1 MDTVEEA
8 IAAEKFLDNVEDA
21 LLVAETI
28 VIDTAVEYAFDEMDI
43 NDDGVFDQDE
53 AEVILADFDLDDEDI
68 EDFYETMEYADAD
81 ENGVVTFD
89 ELYNVVWEAVEEDA
103 ELRAEFMQ
111 EVADMIDEFDV
122 DCSEDGIDGCD
133 DEREE
138 YRQYV
143 DEWAAEMSDDE

>member
-1 MDTVEEA
+1 MGTVEEA
-8 IAAEKFLDNVEDA
+8 IAAKEFLDNVEDA

-28 VIDTAVEYAFDEMDI
+28 VIDTAVELAFDEMDI

-53 AEVILADFDLDDEDI
+53 AEDMMEDLGLDDEEI

-89 ELYNVVWEAVEEDA
+89 ELYSVVWEAVEEDA
-103 ELRAEFMQ
+103 ELRAMFMQ
-111 EVADMIDEFDV
+111 EMADWIDELDV

-133 DEREE
+133 DEREQFRREIDE
-138 YRQYV
+138 YV
-143 DEWAAEMSDDE
+143 AADMSDE

>member
-1 MDTVEEA
+1 MGTVEEA
-8 IAAEKFLDNVEDA
+8 IAAKEFLDNVEDA

-28 VIDTAVEYAFDEMDI
+28 VIDTAVELAFDEMDI

-53 AEVILADFDLDDEDI
+53 AEDMMEDLGLDDEEI

-89 ELYNVVWEAVEEDA
+89 ELYSVVWEAVEEDA
-103 ELRAEFMQ
+103 ELRAMFMQ
-111 EVADMIDEFDV
+111 EMADWIDELDV

-133 DEREE
+133 DEREQFRREIDE
-138 YRQYV
+138 YV
-143 DEWAAEMSDDE
+143 ADMDDE

>member
-1 MDTVEEA
+1 MGTVEEA
-8 IAAEKFLDNVEDA
+8 IAAKEFLDNVEDA

-28 VIDTAVEYAFDEMDI
+28 VIDTAVELAFDEMDI

-53 AEVILADFDLDDEDI
+53 AEVILQDFDLDDEDI
-68 EDFYETMEYADAD
+68 EDFYEAMEYADAD

-133 DEREE
+133 DEREQF
-138 YRQYV
+138 RQ
-143 DEWAAEMSDDE
+143 DIDDWAAEMSDDE

>member
-1 MDTVEEA
+1 MDTVEKA
-8 IAAEKFLDNVEDA
+8 IAAEEFLDNVEDA

-122 DCSEDGIDGCD
+122 DCSADGIDGCD